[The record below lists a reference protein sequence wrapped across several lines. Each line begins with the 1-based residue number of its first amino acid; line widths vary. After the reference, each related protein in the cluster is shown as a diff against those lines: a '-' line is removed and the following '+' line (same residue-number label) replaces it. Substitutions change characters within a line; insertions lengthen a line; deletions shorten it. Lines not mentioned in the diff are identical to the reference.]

1 MPANLIKAISKECKI
16 STKQLEK
23 IWDEAKE
30 HAGEK
35 YKNNYGYITSIFK
48 KMLKGKHPECY
59 KKYFKESKEVIMKIK
74 ILNEQELNTAK
85 VTITLTLSK
94 ESIKKLKP
102 FFEKYGYVKTLSTLS
117 DILTSKFEG
126 MFGFDIT
133 DSEIDQL
140 IETLENKD

>member
-1 MPANLIKAISKECKI
+1 
-16 STKQLEK
+16 
-23 IWDEAKE
+23 
-30 HAGEK
+30 
-35 YKNNYGYITSIFK
+35 
-48 KMLKGKHPECY
+48 
-59 KKYFKESKEVIMKIK
+59 MKIK

-102 FFEKYGYVKTLSTLS
+102 FFEKYGYVKTLSALS
-117 DILTSKFEG
+117 DILTFKFEG